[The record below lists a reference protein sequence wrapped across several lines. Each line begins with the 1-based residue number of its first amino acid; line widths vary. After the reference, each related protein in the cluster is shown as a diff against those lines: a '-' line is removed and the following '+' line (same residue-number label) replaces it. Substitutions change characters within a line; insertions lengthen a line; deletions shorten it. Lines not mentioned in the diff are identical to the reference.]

1 MRSIFPGHFRPTPDQ
16 FKVMWTTCAF
26 AVDANV
32 VLNLYRYSTDTRR
45 ELERTLTQIKERIF
59 LPHRAAEEFLR
70 NRLQVTAGQAKEYT
84 KAIDDISDLRIR
96 LSDKKRHPF
105 IADADLPK
113 FAEMATK
120 LVTDLQAQ
128 QASLLNRL
136 ANDEVLEFVETTFAN
151 STGMPLSAEDMASLV
166 AEGED
171 RYKNDIPPGYRDGKK
186 DSSGDVNRKFGDLI
200 VWKQIISHAK
210 AAARPIVFVTD
221 DVKDDWWLEQS
232 GKTIGPRPE
241 LRAEFLRET
250 SQEFWMYTV
259 DKFIEEVARDS
270 KTKVNKS
277 ALAEIIEVSK
287 EASAE
292 RTARASYATQYRP
305 ITKDEML
312 DRLARSEEWS
322 RRNSEGFLG
331 LHAYVRHYLGNAGY
345 DRQVAYEVIRQLEDE
360 GIVEV
365 YDHRGE
371 GHDTTIQAIRI
382 ARPDEYANRPLQ
394 KLGSLLKSS
403 NQSGG
408 GSDERGA

>member
-1 MRSIFPGHFRPTPDQ
+1 MRSIFPGHFRPTADQ

-45 ELERTLTQIKERIF
+45 ELERTLTQIKDRIF

-70 NRLQVTAGQAKEYT
+70 NRLQVTASQAKEYT
-84 KAIDDISDLRIR
+84 KAIDDIGDLRAR

-105 IADADLPK
+105 IANADLPK
-113 FAEMATK
+113 FAEMAAK

-136 ANDEVLEFVETTFAN
+136 ANDEVLEFVESTFAN
-151 STGMPLSAEDMASLV
+151 STGMPLSAEELAGLI

-171 RYKNDIPPGYRDGKK
+171 RYKNEVPPGYRDGKK
-186 DSSGDVNRKFGDLI
+186 DNSGDPNRKFGDLI
-200 VWKQIISHAK
+200 VWKQIILHAK
-210 AAARPIVFVTD
+210 TAARPIVFVTD

-241 LRAEFLRET
+241 LRAEFLREAN
-250 SQEFWMYTV
+250 QEFWMYTV

-305 ITKDEML
+305 ISKDEML

-345 DRQVAYEVIRQLEDE
+345 DRQVAYEVIRQLEEE
-360 GIVEV
+360 GILEV
-365 YDHRGE
+365 YDHRGA

-382 ARPDEYANRPLQ
+382 VRPDGYANRPLQ
-394 KLGSLLKSS
+394 ALGTLLKS
-403 NQSGG
+403 
-408 GSDERGA
+408 GSSTGSAPDERG